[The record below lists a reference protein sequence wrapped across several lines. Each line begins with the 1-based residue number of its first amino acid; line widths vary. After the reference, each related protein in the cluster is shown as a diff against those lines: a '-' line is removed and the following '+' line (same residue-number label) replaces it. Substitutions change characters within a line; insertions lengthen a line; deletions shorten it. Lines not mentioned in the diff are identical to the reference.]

1 MLQGGVKEQWWSAWE
16 ILREDLQ
23 DKGLEV
29 SNEFVIKVWDN
40 SIEFILADKNGQRV
54 FGGEVQIYGYVD
66 FKSGVRE
73 IKINK
78 GSMGSFDMTCQASVQ
93 TTLLV
98 AEFINN
104 WEEFSESFETAMDRF
119 ASQR

>member
-1 MLQGGVKEQWWSAWE
+1 
-16 ILREDLQ
+16 
-23 DKGLEV
+23 
-29 SNEFVIKVWDN
+29 
-40 SIEFILADKNGQRV
+40 
-54 FGGEVQIYGYVD
+54 
-66 FKSGVRE
+66 
-73 IKINK
+73 
-78 GSMGSFDMTCQASVQ
+78 MTCQASVQ

>member
-1 MLQGGVKEQWWSAWE
+1 MSVTYGE

-40 SIEFILADKNGQRV
+40 SIEFILADENGQRV

-73 IKINK
+73 IKINR